1 MINTCTS
8 KMKVNSNASIYDS
21 KLEITITIK
30 MFDNKMIELNIIP
43 KADCRCSLHLVGII
57 TKRYAIVVQYIGGI
71 VE

>member
-1 MINTCTS
+1 MVMTS

-30 MFDNKMIELNIIP
+30 MFDIKVIELNIIP
-43 KADCRCSLHLVGII
+43 KAHCRCSLHLVGII
-57 TKRYAIVVQYIGGI
+57 TKRYAIVVQYIEGI